1 MIKMELFDSE
11 ITYRGDRLKL
21 ARLAKGLSGEDL
33 ASVLG
38 VTKQYISKLERGFT
52 PSSAMVAT
60 LADYLNVDE
69 GFFFTERRMPLDSEN
84 CHFRSK
90 KSRTQ
95 TLTNCVLSRAEIL
108 DVLVGNIEE
117 EIELPALNIPD
128 ISHMPL
134 SNDTDIERVSEE
146 CRRYWGLGLGPI
158 SSMINFVESIGVV
171 VAHVSGVDDRVD
183 AFTVHNKR
191 PLIIRNSAKKSV
203 CRFRSDLGH
212 ELGHLVLHEGIITG
226 DKLTE
231 HQADH
236 FSSAFL
242 VPRLSFIKEFPK
254 MRGSHLDWNALVEF
268 KVRWKISLR
277 MCLYRA
283 SVLGII
289 SPEQMRRGFIHLNS
303 RGFVGIEKGDDRI
316 PKEEP
321 SIIANAVGML
331 DDYTW
336 SCVLEKSALKS
347 SFVKEVFS
355 IDRPLF
361 GDDGKLV
368 SIFKYKNFG

>member
-1 MIKMELFDSE
+1 MELFDSE
-11 ITYRGDRLKL
+11 IAYRGDRLKL

-38 VTKQYISKLERGFT
+38 VTKQYISKLEKGFM
-52 PSSAMVAT
+52 PSGAAVEA
-60 LADYLNVDE
+60 LANFLNVDE
-69 GFFFTERRMPLDSEN
+69 AFFYSERRMPLDTEN

-108 DVLVGNIEE
+108 DALVANLEE
-117 EIELPALNIPD
+117 EIELPVLNIPD

-134 SNDTDIERVSEE
+134 SSDTDIERVSEE

-158 SSMINFVESIGVV
+158 SSMANFVESIGVV

-191 PLIIRNSAKKSV
+191 PLIIRNSAKKSA

-236 FSSAFL
+236 FSSAFM
-242 VPRLSFIKEFPK
+242 VPRVSFIKEFPK

-268 KVRWKISLR
+268 KIRWKISLR

-289 SPEQMRRGFIHLNS
+289 KPEQMRTGFIHLNS
-303 RGFVGIEKGDDRI
+303 RGFVGIEKGDESI
-316 PKEEP
+316 TKEEP
-321 SIIANAVGML
+321 SIIANAVNML

-336 SCVLEKSALKS
+336 LKVLEKSSLKPQ
-347 SFVKEVFS
+347 FVEEVFS
-355 IDRPLF
+355 IERPIDN
-361 GDDGKLV
+361 GSGNLV